1 MHTRETTY
9 TATSSARRRPSSAN
23 ESSPNELSHGEAV
36 TLFAERAASVVPGF
50 GITEDNRPAVIE
62 ICHRLDGLPLAIELA
77 AARLRALSAQQIAHR
92 LDDRYR
98 LLTTGPRGA
107 PTRQQTLRSCVQWSY
122 DLCTPQEQLLWARL
136 AVFAGGVELD
146 AAAGVCAGSDL

>member
-1 MHTRETTY
+1 
-9 TATSSARRRPSSAN
+9 
-23 ESSPNELSHGEAV
+23 
-36 TLFAERAASVVPGF
+36 
-50 GITEDNRPAVIE
+50 VIPVK
-62 ICHRLDGLPLAIELA
+62 RYRTD
-77 AARLRALSAQQIAHR
+77 R

-98 LLTTGPRGA
+98 LLTTGRRGA

-146 AAAGVCAGSDL
+146 AAETVCAGDDLAPENMLDLVTSLVDKSIL